1 MKKLAI
7 ITLYGEKNFGNK
19 LQNYATQIYFSELGY
34 ECRTI
39 KYCRR
44 NRLLE
49 KLLKIRY
56 SILSSMHLRPAIPAS
71 EKIREKKFKG
81 FTKQYIK
88 MGRTIN
94 FNKVPGKLCEQYDY
108 FVTGSDQ
115 VWHNYTQTANEIR
128 YFMLAF
134 AKPDQRMTISPSF
147 GRRLEDIPSNLLEE
161 YKKGLLGFN
170 KISCRE
176 EEARSIIYSLTGQK
190 AYVTLDPTMLIDE
203 EYWRRL
209 AKKPEF
215 SISVKYI
222 LINFISGIHS
232 EVQNFLT
239 LLAAKYE
246 MEIIDISDK
255 DNVEKYAISPDEFL
269 WLVRNAALVAT
280 DSFHSTVFS
289 ILLETPF
296 LTYSRVDGTG
306 MEDRIDSLLAKF
318 DFLARKNLVSEI
330 SGIFELNFDAAEKV
344 LSRERKIARK
354 FYQELYE

>member
-19 LQNYATQIYFSELGY
+19 LQNYATQIFFSELGY

-39 KYCRR
+39 KYYRR

-49 KLLKIRY
+49 KLLRIRY
-56 SILSSMHLRPAIPAS
+56 LILSSLNLRPSIPVA
-71 EKIREKKFKG
+71 EKIREKHFKG
-81 FTKQYIK
+81 FSKQYIK
-88 MGRTIN
+88 MGQTIN
-94 FNKVPGKLCEQYDY
+94 FNNIPRKLCEQYDY

-134 AKPDQRMTISPSF
+134 AKPSQRVTISPSF

-176 EEARSIIYSLTGQK
+176 DEAASIINSLTGQK
-190 AYVTLDPTMLIDE
+190 ALVTLDPTMLIE
-203 EYWRRL
+203 EGCWKRL

-215 SISVKYI
+215 SINGKYI
-222 LINFISGIHS
+222 LINFISGIHTGG
-232 EVQNFLT
+232 QNFLT
-239 LLAAKYE
+239 MLAAKYK

-269 WLVRNAALVAT
+269 WLVMNAALVAT

-296 LTYSRVDGTG
+296 LTYSRVDGRG
-306 MEDRIDSLLAKF
+306 MEGRIDSLLAKF
-318 DFLARKNLVSEI
+318 DFLNRKNIVSEI
-330 SGIFELNFDAAEKV
+330 SGIFELNFDTTKEV
-344 LSRERKIARK
+344 LSQERRIARE
-354 FYQELYE
+354 FYQEMFE

>member
-1 MKKLAI
+1 
-7 ITLYGEKNFGNK
+7 
-19 LQNYATQIYFSELGY
+19 
-34 ECRTI
+34 
-39 KYCRR
+39 
-44 NRLLE
+44 
-49 KLLKIRY
+49 
-56 SILSSMHLRPAIPAS
+56 
-71 EKIREKKFKG
+71 
-81 FTKQYIK
+81 
-88 MGRTIN
+88 MGQTIN
-94 FNKVPGKLCEQYDY
+94 FNKVPRKLCEQYDY

-115 VWHNYTQTANEIR
+115 VWHNYTQTADEIR

-134 AKPDQRMTISPSF
+134 AKPSQRMTISPSF

-190 AYVTLDPTMLIDE
+190 AFVTFDPTMLIDE

-209 AKKPEF
+209 VKKPEF
-215 SISVKYI
+215 FISVKYI

-239 LLAAKYE
+239 MLAAKYE

-296 LTYSRVDGTG
+296 LTYSRVDGAG
-306 MEDRIDSLLAKF
+306 MEDRIDSLLTKF
-318 DFLARKNLVSEI
+318 DLLNRKNVVSEI
-330 SGIFELNFDAAEKV
+330 SGIFELNFDAAKEV

-354 FYQELYE
+354 FYED